1 MKIFSINSNFTTGE
15 MKYMNDFNK
24 INKDI
29 NENTFDKESIIEEI
43 DYLIKKIKLIVP
55 EKKSIMINM
64 LNIIKY
70 NIQSII

>member
-1 MKIFSINSNFTTGE
+1 
-15 MKYMNDFNK
+15 MNDFNK

>member
-1 MKIFSINSNFTTGE
+1 MKTFLNTNFTTGE
-15 MKYMNDFNK
+15 MKYMKDFTK

-29 NENTFDKESIIEEI
+29 NDNTYDKDSIIEEI

-64 LNIIKY
+64 LNMIKN
-70 NIQSII
+70 NIQTTI